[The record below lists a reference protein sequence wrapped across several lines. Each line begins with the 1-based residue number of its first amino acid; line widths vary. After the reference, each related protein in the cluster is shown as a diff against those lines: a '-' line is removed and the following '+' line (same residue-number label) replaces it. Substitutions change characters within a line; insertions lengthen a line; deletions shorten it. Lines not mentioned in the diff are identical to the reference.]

1 MFTQIIDHHSI
12 YQNIHPTYLLRRL
25 TKITPEIYL
34 LQFQMILALFKRIFV
49 IGNPNPTTILN
60 GLVKPEQTFNLV
72 KNAMGLMLIL
82 KAVK

>member
-1 MFTQIIDHHSI
+1 
-12 YQNIHPTYLLRRL
+12 
-25 TKITPEIYL
+25 
-34 LQFQMILALFKRIFV
+34 MILALFKLIFV
-49 IGNPNPTTILN
+49 IGNPNPITILN